1 MEEGKTGK
9 RELRKR
15 NEKIPLLNKFL
26 VKALPLQLRCIY
38 VTRSRQ
44 VVKTTQRRGKR
55 ENVGDS
61 PH

>member
-26 VKALPLQLRCIY
+26 VKALPLQLPLCW
-38 VTRSRQ
+38 TRF
-44 VVKTTQRRGKR
+44 KTIW
-55 ENVGDS
+55 D
-61 PH
+61 